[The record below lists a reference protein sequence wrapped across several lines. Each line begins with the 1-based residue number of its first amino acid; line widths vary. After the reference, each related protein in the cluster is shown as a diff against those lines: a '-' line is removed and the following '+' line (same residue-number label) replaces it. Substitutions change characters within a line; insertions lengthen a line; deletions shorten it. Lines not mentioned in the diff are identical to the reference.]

1 MNLRKVWT
9 EVFQKPAGRL
19 LLFLVIGG
27 IFLAFILLRREPQP
41 KPDNTQVGKPATQ
54 TKAYSF
60 NEEISPPTRAQATP
74 AERASDKMARATPPP
89 KPPPSIPQTIFATK
103 EQSISELFL
112 PYGRMLRCELVNTV
126 DSTNIDTPIVGLV
139 IEDAWNDGRLII
151 QPAPKFTEPL
161 KSRPSEN
168 VSAPTGNG
176 SWCFRTVE
184 NFLFRNRLDCAP
196 DPKKPDAWQDTDGS
210 AGLHGYFVKSDKYAE
225 AKAILASMI
234 SAGRAHFLKRQP
246 FSRRSAARR
255 KIDGRGSHAFS
266 AGQGEDNSTRS
277 VSWSSSIRIP
287 STSEFPPAPPFT
299 STSHDSKIARATV
312 GLSAS
317 LQPSSNP

>member
-41 KPDNTQVGKPATQ
+41 KPDNTTVAKPATQ

-74 AERASDKMARATPPP
+74 AERVSDKIARATPTP
-89 KPPPSIPQTIFATK
+89 KPPPPIPQTIFATN

-151 QPAPKFTEPL
+151 PAGTEVHGAAQ
-161 KSRPSEN
+161 KSAVRERIGSNRQWFLVFQDGRELP
-168 VSAPTGNG
+168 VSG
-176 SWCFRTVE
+176 TV
-184 NFLFRNRLDCAP
+184 LDCAP
-196 DPKKPDAWQDTDGS
+196 DPKKPRYV
-210 AGLHGYFVKSDKYAE
+210 AGDRRLGWTPRVFRKVRQVCRSQGDPRLHDFRG
-225 AKAILASMI
+225 
-234 SAGRAHFLKRQP
+234 GRC
-246 FSRRSAARR
+246 
-255 KIDGRGSHAFS
+255 I
-266 AGQGEDNSTRS
+266 
-277 VSWSSSIRIP
+277 
-287 STSEFPPAPPFT
+287 
-299 STSHDSKIARATV
+299 
-312 GLSAS
+312 
-317 LQPSSNP
+317 SSNDYPSFAVRWRNTNQ